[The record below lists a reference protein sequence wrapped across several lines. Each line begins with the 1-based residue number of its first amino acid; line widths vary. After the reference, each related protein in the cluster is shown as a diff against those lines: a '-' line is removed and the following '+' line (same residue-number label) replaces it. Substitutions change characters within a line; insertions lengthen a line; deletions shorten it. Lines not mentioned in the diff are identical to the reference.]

1 MNRRT
6 ILTILGVVACLCL
19 ASAAA
24 FGLALLLGSVLRS
37 LLRVLV
43 LFLLAAA

>member
-6 ILTILGVVACLCL
+6 VLAILGIVACLCL
-19 ASAAA
+19 ASAAV
-24 FGLALLLGSVLRS
+24 FGLALLLGWALRS

-43 LFLLAAA
+43 LFLLAAV

>member
-6 ILTILGVVACLCL
+6 VLTILGIAACLCL
-19 ASAAA
+19 ASAAV
-24 FGLALLLGSVLRS
+24 FGLALLLGWALRN

-43 LFLLAAA
+43 LFLLAAS

>member
-1 MNRRT
+1 MSRRT
-6 ILTILGVVACLCL
+6 VLTVLGVVACLCL
-19 ASAAA
+19 ASAAV
-24 FGLALLLGSVLRS
+24 FGLALLLGSALRN